1 MLTEDK
7 MAEEKKKSWF
17 RKHWILTSI
26 LIILVLV
33 IIVNAANSGDKS
45 NSSKENS
52 LFTSIGDSGNCPKE
66 LVPARIKVDCS
77 EYELCKDNDSV
88 SGIMCSCKY
97 IETENYKWADGT
109 EMTKANNINFG
120 KAREQ
125 GQNTNYLY
133 SWSYAIYD
141 KTPINADGTIEK
153 QINYGMFLS
162 IDPKDKNSDGYKIVE
177 YKCTKAYSE
186 WVKL

>member
-1 MLTEDK
+1 

-17 RKHWILTSI
+17 KRHKILAGI
-26 LIILVLV
+26 LGFIALLII
-33 IIVNAANSGDKS
+33 IGAFSDKGGKD
-45 NSSKENS
+45 NSSNENS
-52 LFTSIGDSGNCPKE
+52 PFISVGDSGNCPKE

-77 EYELCKDNDSV
+77 EYELCKDDDTI

-109 EMTKANNINFG
+109 KMTKANNINFG

-141 KTPINADGTIEK
+141 TTSINADGTIEK
-153 QINYGMFLS
+153 QINYRMFLS
-162 IDPKDKNSDGYKIVE
+162 INPNDKNSDGYKIVE
-177 YKCTKAYSE
+177 YKCDKAYSE